1 MDNSSNMAV
10 NTTPTANQINPEHH
24 YGLDKNKACLNNSCP
39 SNTADIGCYI
49 PAIDEIMRHNQG
61 APSVA
66 HPNMTE
72 KVQKSNDNITTV
84 LCEHKSEDESP
95 LIFSWEQ
102 TQLFR
107 KQAIF

>member
-39 SNTADIGCYI
+39 SNTADTGCYI

-72 KVQKSNDNITTV
+72 KVQNQMTIPRLNRQK
-84 LCEHKSEDESP
+84 
-95 LIFSWEQ
+95 
-102 TQLFR
+102 
-107 KQAIF
+107 

>member
-49 PAIDEIMRHNQG
+49 PATQSGRTVCCTPQYDR
-61 APSVA
+61 
-66 HPNMTE
+66 
-72 KVQKSNDNITTV
+72 KSSKI
-84 LCEHKSEDESP
+84 K
-95 LIFSWEQ
+95 
-102 TQLFR
+102 
-107 KQAIF
+107 

>member
-39 SNTADIGCYI
+39 SNTADSGCYI

-72 KVQKSNDNITTV
+72 KVQKSNDNPS
-84 LCEHKSEDESP
+84 L
-95 LIFSWEQ
+95 EQ
-102 TQLFR
+102 AQI
-107 KQAIF
+107 A